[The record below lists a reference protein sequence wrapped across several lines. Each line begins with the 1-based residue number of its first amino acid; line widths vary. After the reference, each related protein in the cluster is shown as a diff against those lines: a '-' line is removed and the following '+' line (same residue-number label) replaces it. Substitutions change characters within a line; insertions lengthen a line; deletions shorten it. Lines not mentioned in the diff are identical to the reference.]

1 MKKDILVAWV
11 CLAKFKKRG
20 VNIKRDVAP
29 NTLNKGYEYKIN
41 KCKTALY
48 ISPKWAFIEF
58 KDLFCVWW
66 NYDVRL
72 KIGMHGFKF

>member
-1 MKKDILVAWV
+1 MKKNILVAWV

-41 KCKTALY
+41 KCKTAY
-48 ISPKWAFIEF
+48 I
-58 KDLFCVWW
+58 
-66 NYDVRL
+66 
-72 KIGMHGFKF
+72 